1 MAQAKPKEN
10 PAWLGQRS
18 DGFHHQRVGFFR
30 EFESK
35 FSMNGWCWFRNGH
48 RSASQNGFKRKKLLE
63 DEIQQ
68 HVIPQIVL
76 VKGRSYFMLSI
87 FLCYYIKGVYA
98 GMMNKNSS
106 LFFLRSFT
114 LCRAGVSVAIL
125 YSGGLQASQQDE
137 SAVPTTDTNAL
148 WRDDQWR
155 NSTKGTI
162 EWGGHLLGP
171 PKKMGVQQIRE
182 DPIRKEG
189 QTVKKKVTTE
199 KGWSVFSLQTFFH
212 GNQTLVSV
220 LVQKWLWIGVCV
232 RTWFPNPLVPEFS
245 STIIM
250 RTEHQMDSV
259 SLR

>member
-1 MAQAKPKEN
+1 
-10 PAWLGQRS
+10 
-18 DGFHHQRVGFFR
+18 
-30 EFESK
+30 
-35 FSMNGWCWFRNGH
+35 
-48 RSASQNGFKRKKLLE
+48 
-63 DEIQQ
+63 
-68 HVIPQIVL
+68 
-76 VKGRSYFMLSI
+76 MLSI
-87 FLCYYIKGVYA
+87 FLFYLRGCMQVWWIL
-98 GMMNKNSS
+98 SS
-106 LFFLRSFT
+106 LFFFILRSFT

-245 STIIM
+245 STIMM